1 MLSLRRLI
9 IPKGDFDVGEAVTT
23 TPSRKLKLPKINLPR
38 PARWDW
44 IAIGVLFLS
53 ALLAAAN
60 LFKGLSKPPG
70 EPYPSGLTTFFVLSQ
85 LAVACGGLMLLGKTA
100 KEGTGW
106 GNMAALLAT
115 LLGITGVLLAAALWA
130 AA

>member
-1 MLSLRRLI
+1 M
-9 IPKGDFDVGEAVTT
+9 KM
-23 TPSRKLKLPKINLPR
+23 PSLKLPKIDLPR

-44 IAIGVLFLS
+44 FAIGALLLG

-60 LFKGLSKPPG
+60 LYVALSKPPG
-70 EPYPSGLTTFFVLSQ
+70 EPYPSGLTTFFVFSQ

-106 GNMAALLAT
+106 GNAASLLAMF
-115 LLGITGVLLAAALWA
+115 LGISGVLLAAALWA

>member
-1 MLSLRRLI
+1 M
-9 IPKGDFDVGEAVTT
+9 GEAVTT
-23 TPSRKLKLPKINLPR
+23 TPSRKLKLPNLPR

-44 IAIGVLFLS
+44 IAIAVLLLGV
-53 ALLAAAN
+53 ALAAAA
-60 LFKGLSKPPG
+60 LFKGLNKPPD
-70 EPYPSGLTTFFVLSQ
+70 EPYPSWLTTLTVFGQ

-106 GNMAALLAT
+106 GNAASLLAMF
-115 LLGITGVLLAAALWA
+115 LGISGVLLAAALWA

>member
-1 MLSLRRLI
+1 M
-9 IPKGDFDVGEAVTT
+9 GEAVTT

-44 IAIGVLFLS
+44 IAIGVLVLGT
-53 ALLAAAN
+53 LLAAAS
-60 LFKGLSKPPG
+60 LYKGLVKPPD
-70 EPYPSGLTTFFVLSQ
+70 EPYPSWLTTLMVFCQ

-106 GNMAALLAT
+106 GNAASLLAT
-115 LLGITGVLLAAALWA
+115 LIGISGVLLAAALWA

>member
-1 MLSLRRLI
+1 MKL
-9 IPKGDFDVGEAVTT
+9 
-23 TPSRKLKLPKINLPR
+23 PSLKLPKIDLPR

-44 IAIGVLFLS
+44 IAIGVLLLG

-60 LFKGLSKPPG
+60 LYKGLSKPPG
-70 EPYPSGLTTFFVLSQ
+70 EPYPSGLTTFFVFSQ
-85 LAVACGGLMLLGKTA
+85 LAVACVGLMLLGKTA

-106 GNMAALLAT
+106 GNAASLLAMFI
-115 LLGITGVLLAAALWA
+115 GISGVLLAAALWA

>member
-23 TPSRKLKLPKINLPR
+23 PPSRKLKLPNLPR

-44 IAIGVLFLS
+44 IAIGVLVLGTV
-53 ALLAAAN
+53 LVAAS
-60 LFKGLSKPPG
+60 LYKGLVKPPG
-70 EPYPSGLTTFFVLSQ
+70 EPYPSWLTTLMVFCQ

-106 GNMAALLAT
+106 GNAASLLAT
-115 LLGITGVLLAAALWA
+115 LIGISGVLLAAALWA

>member
-1 MLSLRRLI
+1 M
-9 IPKGDFDVGEAVTT
+9 GEAVTT

-44 IAIGVLFLS
+44 IAIGVLLLGV
-53 ALLAAAN
+53 LLAAAN
-60 LFKGLSKPPG
+60 LFSKPPG
-70 EPYPSGLTTFFVLSQ
+70 EPYPSGLTSFFVLSQ

-106 GNMAALLAT
+106 GNAASLLAT
-115 LLGITGVLLAAALWA
+115 LLGISGVLLAAALWA

>member
-1 MLSLRRLI
+1 M
-9 IPKGDFDVGEAVTT
+9 GEAVTT

-44 IAIGVLFLS
+44 IAIGVLLLGT
-53 ALLAAAN
+53 LLAAAS
-60 LFKGLSKPPG
+60 LYKGLVKPPG
-70 EPYPSGLTTFFVLSQ
+70 EPYPSWLTTLMVFCQ

-106 GNMAALLAT
+106 GNAASLLAT
-115 LLGITGVLLAAALWA
+115 LIGISGVLLAAALWA